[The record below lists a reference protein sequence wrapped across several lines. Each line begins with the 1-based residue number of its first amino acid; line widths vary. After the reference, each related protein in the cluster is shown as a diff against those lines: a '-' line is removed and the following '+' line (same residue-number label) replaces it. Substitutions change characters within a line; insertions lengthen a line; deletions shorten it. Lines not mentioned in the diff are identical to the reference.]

1 MAKKVFNM
9 QGGLHSAAA
18 YAALENKMY
27 GSVKA
32 TPASFIVSASV
43 AMNAIISTGD
53 GLISVDA
60 FSAKRIQTT
69 TAETVVVPAASA
81 SFNRIDSVVAYIDTS
96 VDPVTTVVD
105 NTNDVLKFAV
115 VAGTAAATPAAPTG
129 AAIKSAIGAGNPY
142 MILCNI
148 TVPQNAVNL
157 SGATFDNI
165 APTPLL
171 KSYPIGAVFISV
183 SNTNPQTL
191 FGGKWVAFATGRTLI
206 GRDAGDIDFDTAEET
221 GGAKTH
227 THPLSDNGASLGVPS
242 GTSGTQNWHWRN
254 TTVPAWNSTHRI
266 TMNASTEANNT
277 SRTLAAALTGNTDA
291 GSTLPPYIV
300 TYMWKRTA

>member
-32 TPASFIVSASV
+32 TPDSFVVSAST
-43 AMNAIISTGD
+43 AMNASISTGD

-60 FSAKRIQTT
+60 FTAKRIQTT
-69 TAETVVVPAASA
+69 TAEVVAVPPASA
-81 SFNRIDSVVAYIDTS
+81 SFGRIDSVVAYIDLT
-96 VDPVTTVVD
+96 VTPVTTVVD
-105 NTNDVLKFAV
+105 NTNDILKFIV
-115 VAGTAAATPAAPTG
+115 VDGTAAATPAAPSG
-129 AAIKSAIGAGNPY
+129 ATIQSAIGAGNPY
-142 MILCNI
+142 IILCNI

-165 APTPLL
+165 APTPMLRNH
-171 KSYPIGAVFISV
+171 PIGSVYISV
-183 SNTNPQTL
+183 VNTNPQTL
-191 FGGKWVAFATGRTLI
+191 FGGKWAAFAAGRTLV
-206 GRDAGDIDFDTAEET
+206 GLDATQTEFDTPEET

-227 THPLSDNGASLGVPS
+227 THPLSTAAGVPFYLEGAATKVRRNGPVPSDTIATNVQSGVTWSGSSTGLSTSLGL
-242 GTSGTQNWHWRN
+242 
-254 TTVPAWNSTHRI
+254 I
-266 TMNASTEANNT
+266 
-277 SRTLAAALTGNTDA
+277 GNTDA